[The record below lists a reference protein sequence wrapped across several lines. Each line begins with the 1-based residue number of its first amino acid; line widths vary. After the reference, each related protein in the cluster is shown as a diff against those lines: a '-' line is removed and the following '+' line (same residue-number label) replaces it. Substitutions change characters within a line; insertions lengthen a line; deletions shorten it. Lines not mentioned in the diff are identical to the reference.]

1 MPSFDLRHP
10 ATLSRVTVHKSSSKN
25 KIIVASVFLV
35 FYAMVLPWVYS
46 TVGQPYE
53 TALAELNTMKAN
65 VTESAHLEILENQGV
80 YETSFDDED
89 EDDELGEER
98 KFGSRRIKRKKM
110 KENLKKK
117 KKEPTAKL
125 EDIDLARLPNS
136 YLPSAL
142 SSFFLF
148 LLLTCTAL
156 FFLVQKWLVWFKVYV
171 MYEDAT
177 SVTSDSVIQITPL
190 PHRGR
195 PAITT

>member
-110 KENLKKK
+110 KENLKKRRK
-117 KKEPTAKL
+117 NQRQNSKTLILHAYLTLICPVRCL
-125 EDIDLARLPNS
+125 LFSYFCCLHARP
-136 YLPSAL
+136 Y
-142 SSFFLF
+142 FFLY
-148 LLLTCTAL
+148 
-156 FFLVQKWLVWFKVYV
+156 KN
-171 MYEDAT
+171 
-177 SVTSDSVIQITPL
+177 
-190 PHRGR
+190 G
-195 PAITT
+195 